1 MTPEEREASI
11 FYVALA
17 TFLAIV
23 LLALIYTYAIT
34 P

>member
-11 FYVALA
+11 FYVTLS
-17 TFLAIV
+17 TFAAIV

>member
-17 TFLAIV
+17 TFFAIVVLAI
-23 LLALIYTYAIT
+23 IYTYAIT

>member
-1 MTPEEREASI
+1 MTPEEREMAI
-11 FYVALA
+11 FYVSLA

-23 LLALIYTYAIT
+23 VLALIYTYAIT

>member
-23 LLALIYTYAIT
+23 VLAIIYTYAIT